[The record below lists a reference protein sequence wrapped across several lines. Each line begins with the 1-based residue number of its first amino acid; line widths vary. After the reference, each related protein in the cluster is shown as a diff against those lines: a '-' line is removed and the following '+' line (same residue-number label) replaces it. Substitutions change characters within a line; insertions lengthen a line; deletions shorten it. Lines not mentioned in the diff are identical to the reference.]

1 MPPTA
6 SNDSAP
12 RDRRPL
18 LRVRM
23 EQWKAEDPGD
33 LEWTN
38 NLEMPAVPRAG
49 DYVEFMNGLAIVESV
64 NWTPFDEDVDV
75 VVVIR

>member
-18 LRVRM
+18 LRVRI
-23 EQWKAEDPGD
+23 ERWKTEDPAD

-49 DYVEFMNGLAIVESV
+49 DYVEVASGLAIVESV
-64 NWTPFDEDVDV
+64 NWTIFDKHLDAV
-75 VVVIR
+75 VVVR